1 MSSVLIG
8 TLGAVMDV
16 AITISS
22 GMYEILQRTPNL
34 SISRWALAGRHIG
47 QDIMGTMTNILL
59 FSYLS
64 GSLAMVLI
72 YLKNANTF
80 TYTISMNWSLEITRA
95 LTGGI
100 GIVLTIPITIGLMV
114 TIFKWKGVSR

>member
-1 MSSVLIG
+1 M
-8 TLGAVMDV
+8 A
-16 AITISS
+16 
-22 GMYEILQRTPNL
+22 
-34 SISRWALAGRHIG
+34 RWALAGRHIG

-80 TYTISMNWSLEITRA
+80 TYTISMNWSLEMTRA